1 MADRRRIQRLANVVN
16 RTRTLKILGR
26 IVMSIFS
33 KFIFGTDKI
42 EKSSL
47 SIKHGLWGLG
57 VAAIIAVS
65 IYRGCS

>member
-1 MADRRRIQRLANVVN
+1 
-16 RTRTLKILGR
+16 
-26 IVMSIFS
+26 MSIFS

-57 VAAIIAVS
+57 VAAIIVVS